1 MIEKDV
7 PRLPDLVDLLNHWWK
22 KILLVVVLFTAV
34 VAMILLIRPK
44 EYLGVTTALPASE
57 FASDKAGIFGENLQT
72 LYSGLGT
79 PDVLDKVVG
88 TAKLDTL
95 YASVVDQFDLV
106 NNYELSDKKN
116 ARYRAIDQLKDD
128 TRVIK
133 SDYGELKVKVWHQSP
148 AMAAKLSVAFMQEL
162 KKMHQL
168 VQLVN
173 NKRILQN
180 IERSYQEKLKELS
193 VLESGSGLKPNDSLL
208 YNSSTVKLVR
218 TNALVQQL
226 SEYEKLMNQ
235 YNLVISTEPEV
246 LVVVENAAVPVKH
259 DRPDYFITIL
269 ATIICSFVFA
279 FLVVLALEKRRINK

>member
-1 MIEKDV
+1 MEEKDV

-22 KILLVVVLFTAV
+22 TILLVVVLFTAV
-34 VAMILLIRPK
+34 VAVIVLIRPK

-57 FASDKAGIFGENLQT
+57 FAADKAGIFGENLQT
-72 LYSGLGT
+72 LYSSLGT

-95 YASVVDQFDLV
+95 YASLVDQFDLV
-106 NNYELSDKKN
+106 NNYELSEKTN
-116 ARYRAIDQLKDD
+116 ARYKAIDQLKDD

-148 AMAAKLSVAFMQEL
+148 AMAAKLSVAFMQQL
-162 KKMHQL
+162 QKMHQQ

-193 VLESGSGLKPNDSLL
+193 ALESGNLKPGDSLL
-208 YNSSTVKLVR
+208 YKSSTAKLLR
-218 TNALVQQL
+218 TNALVEQL
-226 SEYEKLMNQ
+226 KEYEKLMNQ
-235 YNLVISTEPEV
+235 YNLVITADPEV

-269 ATIICSFVFA
+269 ATLICSFVFA
-279 FLVVLALEKRRINK
+279 FLVALALEKRRINK

>member
-7 PRLPDLVDLLNHWWK
+7 PLLPDLVDLLNHWWK

-106 NNYELSDKKN
+106 NNYELSNKKN
-116 ARYRAIDQLKDD
+116 ARHKAIDQLKDD

-148 AMAAKLSVAFMQEL
+148 AMAAKLSVAFMQHL
-162 KKMHQL
+162 QKMHQQ

-193 VLESGSGLKPNDSLL
+193 VLESGNGLKPNDSLQH
-208 YNSSTVKLVR
+208 NSTTVTLLR

-235 YNLVISTEPEV
+235 YNLVISAEPEV
-246 LVVVENAAVPVKH
+246 LVVVENATVPVKH

-269 ATIICSFVFA
+269 ATVICSFVFA
-279 FLVVLALEKRRINK
+279 FLTVLALERRRINK

>member
-7 PRLPDLVDLLNHWWK
+7 PQLPDLVDLLNHWWK
-22 KILLVVVLFTAV
+22 KILLVVVLFTVV
-34 VAMILLIRPK
+34 VAMILLMRPK

-57 FASDKAGIFGENLQT
+57 FASDKAGIFGENLQI

-95 YASVVDQFDLV
+95 YASLVDQFDLV
-106 NNYELSDKKN
+106 NNYELSNKQN
-116 ARYRAIDQLKDD
+116 ARHKAIEQLKDD

-133 SDYGELKVKVWHQSP
+133 SDYGELKVKIWHHSP
-148 AMAAKLSVAFMQEL
+148 GMAAKLSVAFMQQL
-162 KKMHQL
+162 QKMHQQ

-180 IERSYQEKLKELS
+180 IELSYQEKLKELS
-193 VLESGSGLKPNDSLL
+193 ALESGRDLKPADSLL
-208 YNSSTVKLVR
+208 NNSSAVKLLR

-259 DRPDYFITIL
+259 DRPDYFIIIL